1 MHIYDCMFV
10 CLCVYI
16 KQPLMAIGGGGG
28 PAGVFALAA
37 VQHSTFLCDI
47 QYCDLRKPALQRSSL
62 SLSARLSFFLSLATS
77 PFLSLGFSLSL
88 PFSLSFTPPFFH
100 IWTWEIIHH
109 PHPPPPHP
117 WFIFP
122 LSKSFSSTFPP
133 YFFWQRSPDEAPF
146 SALQVWAYILLP
158 SLRIHN
164 TSFLVTQC
172 ITQMHISP
180 LLGTP
185 SASTAQ
191 PEAMR
196 SYSPVSNSISLIFK
210 TFIPATGIII
220 HIRINQRKECIL
232 HVTFCKDSISYWLL
246 SWSLL
251 L

>member
-1 MHIYDCMFV
+1 MAQPV
-10 CLCVYI
+10 CLPWQQFSIPHSSVIFSTVTSGNPPC
-16 KQPLMAIGGGGG
+16 KE
-28 PAGVFALAA
+28 AL
-37 VQHSTFLCDI
+37 
-47 QYCDLRKPALQRSSL
+47 SL
-62 SLSARLSFFLSLATS
+62 SLQGSLSFSLL
-77 PFLSLGFSLSL
+77 PPPHFSLLVSLFPSLSL
-88 PFSLSFTPPFFH
+88 YHLLRPFFISELEKSSITPP
-100 IWTWEIIHH
+100 T
-109 PHPPPPHP
+109 PPHP

-232 HVTFCKDSISYWLL
+232 HATFCKDSISYWLL